1 MIELCF
7 SVLVA
12 LFSVVNPLGAVPVF
26 LAMTPEYTEPE
37 RRQTARNTGIY
48 FTLILLVFFFGGAL
62 ILKFFGI
69 NIDAMRIAGG
79 MMVLSSGYGLIS
91 GKFAENRSVNQEVEE
106 EARQKQDI
114 SFAPLA
120 MPLLSGPGSISY
132 LISQYNEHP
141 AWEARL
147 AISGVVVVLGVLV
160 YLILR
165 SAPLV
170 YRILGEAG
178 LKALSRIMGFI
189 VMSIGV
195 QMMIG
200 GVIQLVEAMSK

>member
-1 MIELCF
+1 
-7 SVLVA
+7 
-12 LFSVVNPLGAVPVF
+12 
-26 LAMTPEYTEPE
+26 
-37 RRQTARNTGIY
+37 
-48 FTLILLVFFFGGAL
+48 
-62 ILKFFGI
+62 
-69 NIDAMRIAGG
+69 
-79 MMVLSSGYGLIS
+79 
-91 GKFAENRSVNQEVEE
+91 
-106 EARQKQDI
+106 
-114 SFAPLA
+114 
-120 MPLLSGPGSISY
+120 

-147 AISGVVVVLGVLV
+147 AISGVVVILGIIV